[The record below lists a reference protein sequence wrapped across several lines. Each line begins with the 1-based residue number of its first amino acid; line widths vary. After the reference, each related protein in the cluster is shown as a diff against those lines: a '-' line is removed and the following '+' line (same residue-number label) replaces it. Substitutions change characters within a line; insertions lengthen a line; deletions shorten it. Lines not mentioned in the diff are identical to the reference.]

1 MPLGVAARCTGQ
13 RTIVRRLALS
23 TEIDR
28 GFMES
33 LGFLEDGDGNDEL
46 GLTILS
52 EGETEWDGEGPAHQ
66 LIWSSTDGSLFLEAF
81 TGDGDSLAIT
91 EIPKP
96 KTRGDVVQLLK
107 LLGAYR
113 PTLHDHVS
121 RELKK
126 HMPSC
131 PSEFGTAVIDFIIAH
146 RLFRTECP
154 DSPESSV
161 VITWS
166 ANAPEQIGEFV
177 TENFG
182 VINGREN

>member
-1 MPLGVAARCTGQ
+1 M
-13 RTIVRRLALS
+13 S

-28 GFMES
+28 DFMES

-46 GLTILS
+46 GLTIIS
-52 EGETEWDGEGPAHQ
+52 EGETEWNGEGPAHQ
-66 LIWSSTDGSLFLEAF
+66 LIWNAIDGSLFLEAF

-96 KTRGDVVQLLK
+96 KTREDMVRLLK

-126 HMPSC
+126 YMPSC

-146 RLFRTECP
+146 RLLRTECP

-161 VITWS
+161 VITWA
-166 ANAPEQIGEFV
+166 ANAPEQIGEFIA
-177 TENFG
+177 EQ
-182 VINGREN
+182 GRKISG

>member
-1 MPLGVAARCTGQ
+1 M
-13 RTIVRRLALS
+13 S

-28 GFMES
+28 DFMES

-46 GLTILS
+46 GLTIIS
-52 EGETEWDGEGPAHQ
+52 EGETEWNGEGPAHQ
-66 LIWSSTDGSLFLEAF
+66 LIWNAIDGSLFLEAF

-96 KTRGDVVQLLK
+96 NTREDVVQLLK

-126 HMPSC
+126 YMPTVKVTKFDYATVFQGE
-131 PSEFGTAVIDFIIAH
+131 SEVVVYGSELNWNVRYSKATSFVDDVFTRHFD
-146 RLFRTECP
+146 LRTEAEEWALEIAGEKP
-154 DSPESSV
+154 HGQ
-161 VITWS
+161 TWK
-166 ANAPEQIGEFV
+166 AWRNE
-177 TENFG
+177 
-182 VINGREN
+182 R